1 MEGKGRR
8 ETRTRPRG
16 RALAP
21 AAAALFCAAAG
32 AGAAF
37 LVPAAPRVANGNA
50 EKAEKSSAPAEAPAT
65 LLSPESLGVGAGVPA
80 AKKRGGGEKAAL
92 PVPAGSV
99 RLESR
104 REGDSDD
111 AIIYLENGDIYGRYG
126 GGREYLPDDAVAAE
140 RDNRLWIDAR
150 VPLEFSPRAKFYF
163 VSTLT
168 LGDETLSPES
178 LSDYARYY
186 GVGGGFGFSFLL
198 SPDAELNFDVRRT
211 RTMESATEDRDPQ
224 TDSAG
229 ISIKVKF

>member
-1 MEGKGRR
+1 MEEKGRR
-8 ETRTRPRG
+8 GTRTRPRE
-16 RALAP
+16 RVLAP
-21 AAAALFCAAAG
+21 AAAAFFCAAAG
-32 AGAAF
+32 TAIAL
-37 LVPAAPRVANGNA
+37 LVPVAPRVSNGNA
-50 EKAEKSSAPAEAPAT
+50 EKAQESSASAT
-65 LLSPESLGVGAGVPA
+65 LLSPESLGVGASVPA
-80 AKKRGGGEKAAL
+80 SKKRGGGEKAAL

-104 REGDSDD
+104 REGDSAD
-111 AIIYLENGDIYGRYG
+111 AIVYLENGDIYGRYG

-168 LGDETLSPES
+168 LGDEALSPES

-211 RTMESATEDRDPQ
+211 RAMESATEDRDPQ

>member
-32 AGAAF
+32 AAAAF
-37 LVPAAPRVANGNA
+37 LVPVAPRVSNGNA
-50 EKAEKSSAPAEAPAT
+50 EKAQESSASAT
-65 LLSPESLGVGAGVPA
+65 LLSPESLGVGASVPA
-80 AKKRGGGEKAAL
+80 SKKRGGGEKAAL

-111 AIIYLENGDIYGRYG
+111 AIVYLENGDIYGRYG

-168 LGDETLSPES
+168 LGDEVLAPES

>member
-1 MEGKGRR
+1 MEEKGRR
-8 ETRTRPRG
+8 GTRTRPRE
-16 RALAP
+16 RVLAP

-32 AGAAF
+32 TAIAL
-37 LVPAAPRVANGNA
+37 LVPVAPRVSNGNA
-50 EKAEKSSAPAEAPAT
+50 EKAQESSASAT
-65 LLSPESLGVGAGVPA
+65 LLSPESLGVDASVPVS
-80 AKKRGGGEKAAL
+80 KKRGGGEKAAL

-111 AIIYLENGDIYGRYG
+111 AIVYLENGDIYGRYG

-168 LGDETLSPES
+168 LGDEVLAPES

>member
-32 AGAAF
+32 AAAAF
-37 LVPAAPRVANGNA
+37 LVPAAPRVANVNA
-50 EKAEKSSAPAEAPAT
+50 EKTQESSASAT
-65 LLSPESLGVGAGVPA
+65 LLSPESLGVGASVPA
-80 AKKRGGGEKAAL
+80 SKKRGGGEKAAL

-168 LGDETLSPES
+168 LGDEVLAPES

>member
-1 MEGKGRR
+1 MEEKGRR
-8 ETRTRPRG
+8 GTRTRPRE
-16 RALAP
+16 RVLAP
-21 AAAALFCAAAG
+21 AAAAFFCAAAG
-32 AGAAF
+32 TAIAL
-37 LVPAAPRVANGNA
+37 LVPVAPRVSNGNA
-50 EKAEKSSAPAEAPAT
+50 EKAQESSASAT
-65 LLSPESLGVGAGVPA
+65 LLSPESLGVGGASVPA
-80 AKKRGGGEKAAL
+80 SKKRGGGEKAAL

-104 REGDSDD
+104 REGDSD
-111 AIIYLENGDIYGRYG
+111 AIVYLENGDIYGRYG

-168 LGDETLSPES
+168 LGDEVLAPES

>member
-1 MEGKGRR
+1 MEEKGRR
-8 ETRTRPRG
+8 GTRTRPRE
-16 RALAP
+16 RVLAP
-21 AAAALFCAAAG
+21 AAVAFFCAAAG
-32 AGAAF
+32 TAIAL
-37 LVPAAPRVANGNA
+37 LVPVAPRVSNGNA
-50 EKAEKSSAPAEAPAT
+50 EKAQESSASAT
-65 LLSPESLGVGAGVPA
+65 LLSPESLGVDASVPA
-80 AKKRGGGEKAAL
+80 SKKRGGGEKAAL

-111 AIIYLENGDIYGRYG
+111 AIVYLENGDIYGRYG

-150 VPLEFSPRAKFYF
+150 VPLELSPRAKFYF

-168 LGDETLSPES
+168 LGDEVLAPES

>member
-1 MEGKGRR
+1 MEEKGRR
-8 ETRTRPRG
+8 GTRTRPRE
-16 RALAP
+16 RVLAP
-21 AAAALFCAAAG
+21 AAAAFFCAAAG
-32 AGAAF
+32 TAIAL
-37 LVPAAPRVANGNA
+37 LVPVAPRVSNGNA
-50 EKAEKSSAPAEAPAT
+50 EKAQESSASAT
-65 LLSPESLGVGAGVPA
+65 LLSPESLGVGASVPA
-80 AKKRGGGEKAAL
+80 SKKRGGGEKAAL

-111 AIIYLENGDIYGRYG
+111 AIVYLENGDIYGRYG

-168 LGDETLSPES
+168 LGDEVLAPES

>member
-32 AGAAF
+32 AAAAL
-37 LVPAAPRVANGNA
+37 LVPVAPRVSNGNA
-50 EKAEKSSAPAEAPAT
+50 EKAQESSASAT
-65 LLSPESLGVGAGVPA
+65 LLSPESLGVGASVPA
-80 AKKRGGGEKAAL
+80 SKKRGGGEKAAL

-104 REGDSDD
+104 REGDSD
-111 AIIYLENGDIYGRYG
+111 AIVYLENGDIYGRYG

-168 LGDETLSPES
+168 LGDEVLAPES

>member
-1 MEGKGRR
+1 MEEKGRR
-8 ETRTRPRG
+8 GTRTRPRE
-16 RALAP
+16 RVLAP
-21 AAAALFCAAAG
+21 AAAAFFCAAAG
-32 AGAAF
+32 TAIAL
-37 LVPAAPRVANGNA
+37 LVPVAPRVSNGNA
-50 EKAEKSSAPAEAPAT
+50 EKAQESSASAT
-65 LLSPESLGVGAGVPA
+65 LLSPESLGVDASVPA
-80 AKKRGGGEKAAL
+80 SKKRGGGEKAAL

-111 AIIYLENGDIYGRYG
+111 AIVYLENGDIYGRYS

-168 LGDETLSPES
+168 LGDEVLAPES

>member
-1 MEGKGRR
+1 MEEKGRR
-8 ETRTRPRG
+8 GTRTRPRE
-16 RALAP
+16 RVLAP

-32 AGAAF
+32 TAIAL
-37 LVPAAPRVANGNA
+37 LVPVAPRVSNGNA
-50 EKAEKSSAPAEAPAT
+50 EKAQESSASAT
-65 LLSPESLGVGAGVPA
+65 LLSPESLGVGASVPA
-80 AKKRGGGEKAAL
+80 SKKRGGGEKAAL

-104 REGDSDD
+104 REGDSD
-111 AIIYLENGDIYGRYG
+111 AIVYLENGDIYGRYG

-168 LGDETLSPES
+168 LGDEVLAPES

>member
-1 MEGKGRR
+1 MEEKGRR
-8 ETRTRPRG
+8 GTRTRPRE
-16 RALAP
+16 RVLAP

-32 AGAAF
+32 TAIAL
-37 LVPAAPRVANGNA
+37 LVPAAPRVSNGNA
-50 EKAEKSSAPAEAPAT
+50 EKAQESSASAT

-80 AKKRGGGEKAAL
+80 SKKRGGGEKAAL
-92 PVPAGSV
+92 PVPAVSV

-168 LGDETLSPES
+168 LGDEALSPES

>member
-32 AGAAF
+32 AAAAF

-50 EKAEKSSAPAEAPAT
+50 EKAQESSASAT
-65 LLSPESLGVGAGVPA
+65 LLSPESLGVGASVPA
-80 AKKRGGGEKAAL
+80 SKKRGGGEKAAL

-168 LGDETLSPES
+168 LGDEVLAPES

>member
-1 MEGKGRR
+1 MEEKGRR
-8 ETRTRPRG
+8 GTRTRPRE
-16 RALAP
+16 RVLAP

-32 AGAAF
+32 TAIAL
-37 LVPAAPRVANGNA
+37 LVPVAPRVSNGNA
-50 EKAEKSSAPAEAPAT
+50 EKTQESSASAT
-65 LLSPESLGVGAGVPA
+65 LLSPESLGVGASVPA
-80 AKKRGGGEKAAL
+80 SKKRGGGEKAAL

-104 REGDSDD
+104 REGDSE
-111 AIIYLENGDIYGRYG
+111 AIVYLENGDIYGRYG

-168 LGDETLSPES
+168 LGDEVLAPES

>member
-1 MEGKGRR
+1 MEEKGRR
-8 ETRTRPRG
+8 GTRTRPRE
-16 RALAP
+16 RVLAP

-32 AGAAF
+32 TAIAL
-37 LVPAAPRVANGNA
+37 LVPVAPRVSNGNA
-50 EKAEKSSAPAEAPAT
+50 EKAQESSASAT
-65 LLSPESLGVGAGVPA
+65 LLSPESLGVGASVPA
-80 AKKRGGGEKAAL
+80 SKKRGGGEKAAL

-111 AIIYLENGDIYGRYG
+111 AIVYLENGDIYGRYG

-168 LGDETLSPES
+168 LGDEVLAPES

>member
-1 MEGKGRR
+1 MEEKGRR
-8 ETRTRPRG
+8 GTRTRPRE
-16 RALAP
+16 RVLAP
-21 AAAALFCAAAG
+21 AAAAFFCAAAG
-32 AGAAF
+32 TAIAL
-37 LVPAAPRVANGNA
+37 LVPVAPRVSNGNA
-50 EKAEKSSAPAEAPAT
+50 EKAQESSASAT
-65 LLSPESLGVGAGVPA
+65 LLSPESLGVDASVPTS
-80 AKKRGGGEKAAL
+80 KKRGGGEKAAL

-111 AIIYLENGDIYGRYG
+111 AIVYLENGDIYGRYG

-168 LGDETLSPES
+168 LGDEVLAPES

>member
-1 MEGKGRR
+1 MEEKGRR
-8 ETRTRPRG
+8 GTRTRPRE
-16 RALAP
+16 RVLAP

-32 AGAAF
+32 TAIAL
-37 LVPAAPRVANGNA
+37 LVPVAPRVSNGNA
-50 EKAEKSSAPAEAPAT
+50 EKAQESSASAT
-65 LLSPESLGVGAGVPA
+65 LLSPESLGVGDASVPA
-80 AKKRGGGEKAAL
+80 SKKRGGGEKAAL

-168 LGDETLSPES
+168 LGDEALSPES

>member
-1 MEGKGRR
+1 MEEKGRR
-8 ETRTRPRG
+8 GTRTRPRE
-16 RALAP
+16 RVLAP
-21 AAAALFCAAAG
+21 AAAAFFCAAAG
-32 AGAAF
+32 TAIAL
-37 LVPAAPRVANGNA
+37 LVPVAPRVSNGNA
-50 EKAEKSSAPAEAPAT
+50 EKAQESSASAT
-65 LLSPESLGVGAGVPA
+65 LLSPESLGVGASVPA
-80 AKKRGGGEKAAL
+80 SKKRGGGEKAAL

-111 AIIYLENGDIYGRYG
+111 AIVYLENGDIYGRYG

-168 LGDETLSPES
+168 LGDEVLAPES

-211 RTMESATEDRDPQ
+211 RTMESATEDRDTQ
-224 TDSAG
+224 TESAG

>member
-32 AGAAF
+32 AAAAF
-37 LVPAAPRVANGNA
+37 LVPVAPRVSNGNA
-50 EKAEKSSAPAEAPAT
+50 EKAQESSASAT
-65 LLSPESLGVGAGVPA
+65 LLSPESLGVGASVPA
-80 AKKRGGGEKAAL
+80 SKKRGGGEKAAL
-92 PVPAGSV
+92 PVPAESV

-111 AIIYLENGDIYGRYG
+111 AIVYLENGDIYGRYG

-168 LGDETLSPES
+168 LGDEILAPES

>member
-1 MEGKGRR
+1 MEEKGRR
-8 ETRTRPRG
+8 GTRTRPRE
-16 RALAP
+16 RVLAP

-32 AGAAF
+32 TAIAL
-37 LVPAAPRVANGNA
+37 LVPVAPRVSNGNA
-50 EKAEKSSAPAEAPAT
+50 EKAQESSASAT
-65 LLSPESLGVGAGVPA
+65 LLSPESLGVGASVPA
-80 AKKRGGGEKAAL
+80 SKKRGGGEKAAL

-104 REGDSDD
+104 REGDSE
-111 AIIYLENGDIYGRYG
+111 AIVYLENGDIYGRYG

-168 LGDETLSPES
+168 LGDEVLAPES

>member
-1 MEGKGRR
+1 MEEKGRR
-8 ETRTRPRG
+8 GTRTRPRE
-16 RALAP
+16 RVLAP

-32 AGAAF
+32 TAAAL
-37 LVPAAPRVANGNA
+37 LVPVAPRVSNGNA
-50 EKAEKSSAPAEAPAT
+50 EKAQESSASAT
-65 LLSPESLGVGAGVPA
+65 LLSPESLGVGASVPA
-80 AKKRGGGEKAAL
+80 SKKRGGGEKAAL

-104 REGDSDD
+104 REGDSD
-111 AIIYLENGDIYGRYG
+111 AIVYLENGDIYGRYG

-168 LGDETLSPES
+168 LGDEVLAPES

>member
-1 MEGKGRR
+1 MEEKGRR
-8 ETRTRPRG
+8 GTRTRPRE
-16 RALAP
+16 RVLAP

-32 AGAAF
+32 AAAAF
-37 LVPAAPRVANGNA
+37 LVPAAPRVSNGNA
-50 EKAEKSSAPAEAPAT
+50 EKAEESSAPAEAPAT

-80 AKKRGGGEKAAL
+80 AKKRGSGEKAAL

-111 AIIYLENGDIYGRYG
+111 AIVYLENGDIYGRYG

-140 RDNRLWIDAR
+140 RDK
-150 VPLEFSPRAKFYF
+150 KFYF

-168 LGDETLSPES
+168 LGDEALSPES

>member
-1 MEGKGRR
+1 MEEKGRR
-8 ETRTRPRG
+8 GTRTRPRE
-16 RALAP
+16 RVLAP

-32 AGAAF
+32 TAIAL
-37 LVPAAPRVANGNA
+37 LVPVAPRVSNGNA
-50 EKAEKSSAPAEAPAT
+50 EKTQESSASAT
-65 LLSPESLGVGAGVPA
+65 LLSPESLGVGASVPA
-80 AKKRGGGEKAAL
+80 SKKRGGGEKAAL

-104 REGDSDD
+104 REGDSD
-111 AIIYLENGDIYGRYG
+111 AIVYLENGDIYGRYG

-168 LGDETLSPES
+168 LGDEVLAPES

>member
-1 MEGKGRR
+1 MEEKGRR
-8 ETRTRPRG
+8 GTRTRPRE
-16 RALAP
+16 RVLAP

-32 AGAAF
+32 TAIAL
-37 LVPAAPRVANGNA
+37 LVPVAPRVSNGNA
-50 EKAEKSSAPAEAPAT
+50 EKAQESSASAT
-65 LLSPESLGVGAGVPA
+65 LLSPESLGVGASVPVS
-80 AKKRGGGEKAAL
+80 KKRGGGEKAAL
-92 PVPAGSV
+92 PAPAGSV

-111 AIIYLENGDIYGRYG
+111 AIVYLENGDIYGRYG

-168 LGDETLSPES
+168 LGDEVLAPES

>member
-1 MEGKGRR
+1 MEETGRR
-8 ETRTRPRG
+8 GTRTRPRE
-16 RALAP
+16 RVLAP
-21 AAAALFCAAAG
+21 AAAAFFCAAAG
-32 AGAAF
+32 TAIAL
-37 LVPAAPRVANGNA
+37 LVPVAPRVSNGNA
-50 EKAEKSSAPAEAPAT
+50 EKAQESSASAT
-65 LLSPESLGVGAGVPA
+65 LLSPESLGVDASVPTS
-80 AKKRGGGEKAAL
+80 KKRGGGEKAAL

-111 AIIYLENGDIYGRYG
+111 AIVYLENGDIYGRYG

-168 LGDETLSPES
+168 LGDEVLAPES